1 MQLVVKMN
9 FKTAKKIIDT
19 ILIENQV
26 SYHKAQF
33 IFQHCVTHADVL
45 NKKELEAM
53 VMNCLG
59 VY

>member
-1 MQLVVKMN
+1 MN

-26 SYHKAQF
+26 PYYKAQF